1 MDKLDKDLV
10 IDTFKFWKKTRLLGV
25 SGSIA
30 DNGGPFDRY
39 LLQVFDR
46 VVREQ
51 KEHDDKQATQTQLRG
66 D

>member
-1 MDKLDKDLV
+1 MEKLDKEV
-10 IDTFKFWKKTRLLGV
+10 ITDTFKFWRKTRLLGV

-30 DNGGPFDRY
+30 DTGGPTNNY

-51 KEHDDKQATQTQLRG
+51 KEHDNGETAG
-66 D
+66 